1 MGKVAGTFP
10 MFMVLLRSGMLAS
23 AICRFFN
30 GPQSARERVPD
41 EGRFVDPRR
50 QFSRPP
56 APRRGSMIIAQG
68 KVAEAAALGKEPNQP
83 TSFFTSGFARQG
95 RAKPEGKNEGIILR
109 P

>member
-1 MGKVAGTFP
+1 
-10 MFMVLLRSGMLAS
+10 MVTSVIFR
-23 AICRFFN
+23 IFN
-30 GPQSARERVPD
+30 GRQPARERVPN
-41 EGRFVDPRR
+41 EGRFVDPSR

-83 TSFFTSGFARQG
+83 TSFFPSGFARQG
-95 RAKPEGKNEGIILR
+95 RAKPEGKSEGIILR